1 MGSVRGLAWLA
12 RVGPAPLEAWG
23 CAMGWRRRS
32 VFSHADRLVRA
43 GWAVRYPMV
52 RGQGSLLVASRS
64 GVRIAGV
71 AVTPSPRPAPTWW
84 AHLQACAWMAA
95 WLTVRERE
103 MQGPREVVAD
113 ASWSGEL
120 RWSDRSGSHKA
131 GHRPDL
137 AWLADGVRVAVEVEL
152 ARKSTPRLEAIVALH
167 ARWRAAGRTGG
178 VIYVCGDKQGC
189 DRVRDIAATRGLGT
203 GRGEGLRVE
212 ALAVIREQAMEASAA
227 G

>member
-12 RVGPAPLEAWG
+12 RVGPTPLEAWG

-212 ALAVIREQAMEASAA
+212 ALAVVREQAMEASAA
-227 G
+227 A